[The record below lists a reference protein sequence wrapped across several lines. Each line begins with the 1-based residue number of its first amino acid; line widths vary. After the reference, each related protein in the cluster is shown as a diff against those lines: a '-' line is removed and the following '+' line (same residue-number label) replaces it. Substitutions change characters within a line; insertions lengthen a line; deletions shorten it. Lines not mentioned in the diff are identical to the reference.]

1 MAGIMDKKTKSD
13 LLKDNILERLQ
24 TVIDPETGADVVRMS
39 LVNDLTVTEKG
50 EVSYTFQPS
59 SPLCPLAVSLV
70 QQIKQAVSKVP
81 GVNSQQITV
90 TGYIASDEL
99 TSLINKENTNA
110 YRNFHRDQ

>member
-1 MAGIMDKKTKSD
+1 MAGIMNNKKVSEK
-13 LLKDNILERLQ
+13 LKESIVEHLRS
-24 TVIDPETGADVVRMS
+24 VIDPETGADVIRMR
-39 LVNDLTVTEKG
+39 LIDHLTVTEKG

-70 QQIKQAVSKVP
+70 QQIKQAVSNVP

-99 TSLINKENTNA
+99 TSLINKENPNA

>member
-1 MAGIMDKKTKSD
+1 MSDKIKSEK
-13 LLKDNILERLQ
+13 LKDSIVEHLQ
-24 TVIDPETGADVVRMS
+24 SVIDPETGADVMRMRLIDNLS
-39 LVNDLTVTEKG
+39 VSGKG

-81 GVNSQQITV
+81 GVKHQQITV

-99 TSLINKENTNA
+99 TSLINKENPNA
-110 YRNFHRDQ
+110 YRNFN